1 MLDSKGECD
10 RPWEELIPDALA
22 LIFKKMSFQ
31 EILTVVPAVC
41 KSWRKV
47 VLQPDCWQ
55 EIDIEDWCRRC
66 TPEAM
71 ERMVKMLV
79 HRSRGS
85 MRKLSV
91 FGLTNDPI
99 FDFIT
104 SYANSL
110 QALRMPMS
118 EVTDSI
124 ATQVAPK
131 LANLTYLDI
140 SCCEKMT
147 SSSLESL
154 GKNCKLLIRLSRN
167 MHPQGTVGQDPKDDE
182 AFAIA
187 NHMSRLKHLELAY
200 GLLTDAGMEALL
212 SMCKELEHLD
222 IRGCWNVAMQDS
234 LADQC
239 RKLKVFLGPVVDS
252 DRYDLEDYHSYDDEY
267 DSMSEYDYD
276 YYPRDYEEEF
286 YESDDAWDEDLDGIQ
301 LRVYDG
307 TVSNDSDD
315 SDWPTSPRS

>member
-104 SYANSL
+104 SYAHNL
-110 QALRMPMS
+110 EVLRIPMS
-118 EVTDSI
+118 EVTDTI
-124 ATQVAPK
+124 AMQVAPR
-131 LANLTYLDI
+131 LATVTYLDI
-140 SCCEKMT
+140 SWCEKMT
-147 SSSLESL
+147 YSSLEIL
-154 GKNCKLLIRLSRN
+154 GKHCKFLTHLIRN
-167 MHPQGTVGQDPKDDE
+167 MHPLSTVRGTPRDDE

-187 NHMSRLKHLELAY
+187 EHVSF
-200 GLLTDAGMEALL
+200 EAF
-212 SMCKELEHLD
+212 
-222 IRGCWNVAMQDS
+222 GAV
-234 LADQC
+234 
-239 RKLKVFLGPVVDS
+239 
-252 DRYDLEDYHSYDDEY
+252 
-267 DSMSEYDYD
+267 
-276 YYPRDYEEEF
+276 
-286 YESDDAWDEDLDGIQ
+286 
-301 LRVYDG
+301 LRFVY
-307 TVSNDSDD
+307 
-315 SDWPTSPRS
+315 